1 MKNEFTDFHGAAAD
15 IVAAYVYAN
24 EIEPDR
30 LPELLQIVFRGLQ
43 NIDTPP
49 ATVHLLS
56 PAKKPAVP
64 IKDSIHNDYLVCLE
78 DGAHLKMLKRYLKT
92 NFNMTFEQYRLRWNL
107 PHDYPAVA
115 PSYTKKRSQMAKDIG
130 LGRKSGNKKKKK

>member
-1 MKNEFTDFHGAAAD
+1 MVAMKPEFTDFHGAAAD

-24 EIEPDR
+24 EIEAEK
-30 LPELLQIVFRGLQ
+30 LPELLQIVYRGLL
-43 NIDTPP
+43 NIDSAP

-64 IKDSIHNDYLVCLE
+64 IKDSVHNDYIICLE
-78 DGAHLKMLKRYLKT
+78 DGAKLKMLKRYLKT

-107 PHDYPAVA
+107 PKDYPAVA
-115 PSYTKKRSQMAKDIG
+115 PNYAKKRSQMARDSG
-130 LGRKSGNKKKKK
+130 LGRKPKKKR